1 MNIAQLERDLHA
13 SKERAR
19 TLIESTAVAC
29 REHVVAPANGTTPAV
44 LGRLMTDEEKAA
56 INVALAEAE
65 GLQQK
70 ITAAQGDAAL
80 IARVEQFTG
89 GARAASGGALAP
101 LSRSERRSIGQQFVG
116 DDGVRA
122 FLAAGGHRRNGAWA
136 SPPVECF
143 SPMRATTLTED
154 PASGGKLLVPQY
166 LTGIQAVMFKRL
178 VVADLMASGT
188 ATSNA
193 IIYMV
198 ETTFTNAAAAV
209 AEGLAKPESAL
220 VFDQRTDP
228 VSKIAHWLPVTEE
241 LLEDVAAIQSY
252 IDARLTLG
260 VQLAEEDQLLNGNGT
275 PPNLM
280 GVMNRAGLATAVARN
295 GAATPPETNA
305 DAILRQI
312 TAIATTSFVYPDGI
326 VLNPANWFTVATSKD
341 AQGQYFGGGPFSS
354 LPTASLWGTP
364 VAITPSIVANTALVG
379 AFGTMSQVFRKGGI
393 RVEASNSHQDFFIK
407 NLVAIRAEERLALA
421 VYRPGSFGK
430 VTGLN

>member
-13 SKERAR
+13 AKDKAR
-19 TLIESTAVAC
+19 GMIESIATAC
-29 REHVVAPANGTTPAV
+29 RDHVVTPATATTPAV
-44 LGRLMTDEEKAA
+44 LGRLMTDDEKGR
-56 INVALAEAE
+56 INAALAEAE
-65 GLQQK
+65 TLQTR
-70 ITAAQGDAAL
+70 ITGAQSDASL
-80 IARVEQFTG
+80 IARVEQLAG
-89 GARAASGGALAP
+89 GDRHLIAASP
-101 LSRSERRSIGQQFVG
+101 RDRRSIGEQFTQNADVQE
-116 DDGVRA
+116 
-122 FLAAGGHRRNGAWA
+122 FLRHGGHRRNGAWA

-143 SPMRATTLTED
+143 RATTLTED
-154 PASGGKLLVPQY
+154 PASGGKLLTPQY
-166 LTGIQAVMFKRL
+166 LPGIQSVMFKRL
-178 VVADLMASGT
+178 VVADLMASGV
-188 ATSNA
+188 ASSNA

-209 AEGLAKPESAL
+209 AEGAAKPESAL
-220 VFDQRTDP
+220 IFDQHTDP

-241 LLEDVAAIQSY
+241 LLEDVPAIQSY

-275 PPNLM
+275 APNLM
-280 GVMNRAGLATAVARN
+280 GVMNRAGLAAAVVRN
-295 GAATPPETNA
+295 AAGTPPETNA

-312 TAIATTSFVYPDGI
+312 TAIATTAFVYPDGV

-341 AQGQYFGGGPFSS
+341 GNGQYFGGGPFTS
-354 LPTASLWGTP
+354 LPTASIWGTP
-364 VAITPSIVANTALVG
+364 VAITPSILANTALVG

-421 VYRPGSFGK
+421 VYRPGAFGK

>member
-1 MNIAQLERDLHA
+1 MNLAQLETDLRTKKQA
-13 SKERAR
+13 LRA
-19 TLIESTAVAC
+19 LVENTARAC
-29 REHVVAPANGTTPAV
+29 QDHVVTPATATTPAV
-44 LGRLMTDEEKAA
+44 VGRLMTADEKAA
-56 INVALAEAE
+56 IKV
-65 GLQQK
+65 QQDEC
-70 ITAAQGDAAL
+70 AAIQARIDGMQGDAAL
-80 IARVEQFTG
+80 VRLVQGMTADG
-89 GARAASGGALAP
+89 GNNGADPRAAASR
-101 LSRSERRSIGQQFVG
+101 LSVGQQFVS
-116 DDGVRA
+116 DEGVRA

-143 SPMRATTLTED
+143 GPLHATTLTED

-166 LTGIQAVMFKRL
+166 LPGVRSVMFKRL
-178 VVADLMASGT
+178 VVSDLMASGQ

-241 LLEDVAAIQSY
+241 FLEDVPAISSY

-275 PPNLM
+275 PPNIM

-295 GAATPPETNA
+295 AGATPPEGNA

-312 TAIATTSFVYPDGI
+312 TAIATTAFVYPDGI
-326 VLNPANWFTVATSKD
+326 VMNPANWFTIATSKD

-421 VYRPGSFGK
+421 VYRPGAFGK
-430 VTGLN
+430 VTGLI